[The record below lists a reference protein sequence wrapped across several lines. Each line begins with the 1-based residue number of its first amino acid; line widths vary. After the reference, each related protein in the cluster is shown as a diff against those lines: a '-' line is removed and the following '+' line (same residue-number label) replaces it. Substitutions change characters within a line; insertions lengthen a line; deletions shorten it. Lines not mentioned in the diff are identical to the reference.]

1 MAKHAMEMILDY
13 AYVFEQDRD
22 MGNDDNDAGRKIA
35 NHNGQCV
42 VNGYFIDESQI
53 EHLIASG
60 VNEQNLGYD
69 RFKEGDP
76 DLGIGKYMKISRL
89 FDNVKT
95 FKDKKGNIQE
105 VDYGGAPKVIDYT
118 KGEENKALWSYEEQG
133 RLGKGTRAM
142 VQFEDFRGGSGIRL
156 IAIAV
161 LEHVPWE
168 ENSSAEDPMFTV

>member
-22 MGNDDNDAGRKIA
+22 MGNDDNNTGRKIA

-42 VNGYFIDESQI
+42 VNGYFTDESQI

-60 VNEQNLGYD
+60 VNEENLGYA

-76 DLGIGKYMKISRL
+76 ELGIGTYMKIARL

-95 FKDKKGNIQE
+95 FKDKKGNTKE
-105 VDYGGAPKVIDYT
+105 VDFGGAPTVIDYT
-118 KGEENKALWSYEEQG
+118 KGEEGKALWSYEEQG

-142 VQFEDFRGGSGIRL
+142 VQFEDYGNGSGIRL

-168 ENSSAEDPMFTV
+168 ENSSTEDPMFTV